1 MNKPTLL
8 SSLLLI
14 ILIGVAAFFYFSG
27 KPSIDEL
34 KKSVAPTASLYPQAK
49 SVSDKLN
56 FINDK
61 SDAVHL
67 SDLTQG
73 KWALLYF
80 GYTSCPDICPI
91 DLSKINL
98 TYQMMDN
105 KDSLQVVFISVDPSR
120 DIGRLDKFASAF
132 NPSFLGLT
140 AYQDELMSI
149 SRSLGVYHEVVES
162 QTLAQE
168 DHSDHGESGEH
179 DHADNDMDS
188 DMDSHEAHDKDGSD
202 SHTSTK
208 TAHYDIDHTSSYLLF
223 NPDLKL
229 TALLTSPHEPSPM
242 AKAIDKIIE
251 ALR

>member
-1 MNKPTLL
+1 MNKTTLL

-34 KKSVAPTASLYPQAK
+34 KNSVAPTASLYPQAK

-61 SDAVHL
+61 SDSVHL

-120 DIGRLDKFASAF
+120 DIGALDNFASAF

-140 AYQDELMSI
+140 AYQNELISI
-149 SRSLGVYHEVVES
+149 SKTLGVYHEVVES
-162 QTLAQE
+162 QKLAQE
-168 DHSDHGESGEH
+168 DHSNHGDHDGTIATE
-179 DHADNDMDS
+179 
-188 DMDSHEAHDKDGSD
+188 SHEDHSVAKIE
-202 SHTSTK
+202 
-208 TAHYDIDHTSSYLLF
+208 HYDIDHTSSYLLF